1 MSVSP
6 ATRVQQPITL
16 WNLAR
21 SPDIAMAICVVGILL
36 VLVIP
41 IPRFLMDILLSLN
54 ISISVVVLLA
64 SMYLQR
70 AVDFSIFPSLLLLLT
85 LFRLS
90 LNVASTRLILAQA
103 DAGEVIRA
111 FGTFVTYGNIFVGVV
126 IFIILV
132 VIQFVVITRG
142 ATRISEVAARFTLD
156 AMPGKQMGVDSE
168 LNAGLI
174 TEEEAR
180 RRRREIE
187 READF
192 YGAMDGATKF
202 VRGDAIAGLII
213 TIVNISVGLVI
224 GVLVNGMPLAEAAR
238 VYTQLTIGDGLVS
251 QIPALMVSTAAGLV
265 VTRTVSDEMSLGA
278 DVTIQFSR
286 YPRALAVS
294 AFLLGIFGLVPGMPF
309 TPFALVAGVL
319 GFIAYM
325 SVRIQKER
333 ELKLKREAETS
344 AKLREKPTAESY
356 IEKAEKLTL
365 VDPIKIELGIGLIRL
380 ADKSQGGDL
389 LDRIQ
394 KIREQ
399 IASQMGFV
407 IPVVRIVDNLL
418 LKPNQYCVK
427 IREAT
432 VGSYELLPDHYLAM
446 NPGFVEKE
454 IEGIP
459 TTEPAFGL
467 PAIWVPENMK
477 DEAEKAGYTVVE
489 PSAVLATHL
498 SEILSTHSAELLTRE
513 EVQKMLKR
521 LKQTA
526 PTVVDELIPNIL
538 SYGEVQKVL
547 QNLLKERV
555 SIRNLEVICETL
567 CDYGAKTKDPE
578 ILTEYVRHALARVI
592 CAPIVDETGTM
603 HIVTISPQLEQEISE
618 VIKKSEGTEFM
629 PISPT
634 RAQQITEKIAEAVQ
648 KLILNGYEPVVV
660 CTTSIRRFLRRIIE
674 RRLPK
679 VYVLSY
685 NEIDPKIKVQVDGQV
700 VA

>member
-1 MSVSP
+1 MAVSP
-6 ATRVQQPITL
+6 ATKVQPTTFLNI
-16 WNLAR
+16 AR
-21 SPDIAMAICVVGILL
+21 SPDIAMAICVVGVLL

-41 IPRFLMDILLSLN
+41 IPKFLMDILLSLN
-54 ISISVVVLLA
+54 ISISVVVLLS

-70 AVDFSIFPSLLLLLT
+70 AVDFSIFPSLLLILT

-156 AMPGKQMGVDSE
+156 AMPGKQMGVDSD

-224 GVLVNGMPLAEAAR
+224 GVLINGMPLAEAAR

-251 QIPALMVSTAAGLV
+251 QIPALMISTAAGLV
-265 VTRTVSDEMSLGA
+265 VTRTVSDETSLGA

-286 YPRALAVS
+286 YPRALGVS
-294 AFLLGIFGLVPGMPF
+294 AVLLGIFGLVPGMPF
-309 TPFALVAGVL
+309 FPFALMGGVL
-319 GFIAYM
+319 GFIAYI
-325 SVRIQKER
+325 SARIQKER
-333 ELKLKREAETS
+333 ELRLKKEEEIAT
-344 AKLREKPTAESY
+344 KLREKPTAESPT
-356 IEKAEKLTL
+356 EKAEALL
-365 VDPIKIELGIGLIRL
+365 AVDPIKIELGIGLIRL
-380 ADKSQGGDL
+380 ADRSQGGDL

-399 IASQMGFV
+399 MATQMGFV
-407 IPVVRIVDNLL
+407 VPIVRIVDNLL
-418 LKPNQYCVK
+418 LRPNQYCIK
-427 IREAT
+427 IRESI

-446 NPGFVEKE
+446 NPGIVEKE

-467 PAIWVPENMK
+467 PAIWISENMK
-477 DEAEKAGYTVVE
+477 EEAERAGYTVVE

-498 SEILSTHSAELLTRE
+498 SEILATHSSELLTRE
-513 EVQKMLKR
+513 EVQRLLKR

-555 SIRNLEVICETL
+555 SIRNLEIICETL
-567 CDYGAKTKDPE
+567 CDYGAKTKDPD

-592 CAPIVDETGTM
+592 CAPLIDETNTL

-618 VIKKSEGTEFM
+618 AIKKAEGADYI

-634 RAQQITEKIAEAVQ
+634 RIQQISEKIAEAVQ
-648 KLILNGYEPVVV
+648 KLILNGYEPVIA
-660 CTTSIRRFLRRIIE
+660 CTTNIRRYLRRIIE

-679 VYVLSY
+679 VYVISY
-685 NEIDPKIKVQVDGQV
+685 NEIDPHIKVQVDGQV
-700 VA
+700 LA

>member
-1 MSVSP
+1 MAVAP
-6 ATRVQQPITL
+6 TTRVQPLNL
-16 WNLAR
+16 WTFAK

-36 VLVIP
+36 VLIIP
-41 IPRFLMDILLSLN
+41 IPKFLMDLLLALN
-54 ISISVVVLLA
+54 ISLSVVVLLA

-70 AVDFSIFPSLLLLLT
+70 AVDFSIFPSLLLILT

-103 DAGEVIRA
+103 DAGSVIRA

-156 AMPGKQMGVDSE
+156 AMPGKQMGVDSD

-174 TEEEAR
+174 TEEQAR
-180 RRRREIE
+180 QRRREIE

-224 GVLVNGMPLAEAAR
+224 GVLMNGMPLADAVR

-251 QIPALMVSTAAGLV
+251 QIPALMISTAAGLV
-265 VTRTVSDEMSLGA
+265 VTRTVSEETSLGA
-278 DVTIQFSR
+278 DVSIQFSR

-294 AFLLGIFGLVPGMPF
+294 AIMLALFGIVPGMPLG
-309 TPFALVAGVL
+309 PFWAIAGVL

-325 SVRIQKER
+325 SARVQREREARLQHER
-333 ELKLKREAETS
+333 ELAEK
-344 AKLREKPTAESY
+344 AKEKPTETPTERAE
-356 IEKAEKLTL
+356 ALL
-365 VDPIKIELGIGLIRL
+365 AVDPIKIELGFGLIRL
-380 ADKSQGGDL
+380 ADRNQGGDL
-389 LDRIQ
+389 LLRVQ

-399 IASQMGFV
+399 MATQMGFV
-407 IPVVRIVDNLL
+407 VPIVRIVDNLL
-418 LKPNQYCVK
+418 LRPNQYCIK
-427 IREAT
+427 IREAV

-446 NPGFVEKE
+446 SPGITDET
-454 IEGIP
+454 IEGIE

-467 PAIWVPENMK
+467 PALWIPAKEK
-477 DEAEKAGYTVVE
+477 ERAEKAGYSVFE

-498 SEILSTHSAELLTRE
+498 SEIISAHSAELLTRE
-513 EVQKMLKR
+513 EVQRLLKR

-526 PTVVDELIPNIL
+526 PTVVEELVPNIL
-538 SYGEVQKVL
+538 TYGEVQKVL

-555 SIRNLEVICETL
+555 SIRNLEIICEVL
-567 CDYGAKTKDPE
+567 CDYGPKTKDTD
-578 ILTEYVRHALARVI
+578 ILTEYVRHALARTI
-592 CAPIVDETGTM
+592 CAPLLENNTL
-603 HIVTISPQLEQEISE
+603 HIVTLSPSIEQELLDA
-618 VIKKSEGTEFM
+618 IKKSEGLDYI
-629 PISPT
+629 PISPS
-634 RAQQITEKIAEAVQ
+634 RAQQICEKTASAIQ
-648 KLILNGYEPVVV
+648 RLILSGFEPVVV
-660 CTTSIRRFLRRIIE
+660 CSANVRRFYRRIIE
-674 RRLPK
+674 RKLTK
-679 VYVLSY
+679 VHVLSY
-685 NEIDPKIKVQVDGQV
+685 NEIDPTVKVEIEGQV
-700 VA
+700 EP